1 MSKDDRDTLASM
13 ERQLADLNDK
23 IKNAEKDRMTDYMN
37 HMLAMRDDYTRRIN
51 KLRDKLGY

>member
-37 HMLAMRDDYTRRIN
+37 HMLAMRDERRIN